1 MLLFG
6 KIRLVWLRL
15 PKTFV
20 CGHCTVLSWPIKT
33 LFESKGKTYDEAKQQ
48 GNPACS
54 LKVKKYFKAIQQEQ
68 ALARTQIKRAKRS
81 FLINYKRWQDL
92 LSRSYI
98 QQEIVLLSC

>member
-6 KIRLVWLRL
+6 KIRLVWLRM
-15 PKTFV
+15 PKTFG
-20 CGHCTVLSWPIKT
+20 CGHCTIGQLKT
-33 LFESKGKTYDEAKQQ
+33 LFESKGKGKTYDEAKQQ

-81 FLINYKRWQDL
+81 FLINYKR
-92 LSRSYI
+92 
-98 QQEIVLLSC
+98 

>member
-1 MLLFG
+1 MFG
-6 KIRLVWLRL
+6 CGCPKRLSA
-15 PKTFV
+15 
-20 CGHCTVLSWPIKT
+20 GTVQSLVGQLKT
-33 LFESKGKTYDEAKQQ
+33 LFESKGKRNTYDEAKQQ
-48 GNPACS
+48 GNPAFS

-81 FLINYKRWQDL
+81 FLINYKRWQNL